1 MKKIFLIGLFAS
13 ILFIPDVYAH
23 PGRTDSDGCHTCKT
37 NCSKWGLEDGEY
49 HCHNG
54 NTYTNKRGQTF
65 NSDGTEIIDANNNSN
80 SKNESDV
87 SNNNNSD
94 VINDIPNNNSS
105 NNTTSSNSNTNKNE
119 SSKNEDKKSSDNT
132 IKTITIDG
140 EFYNNF
146 DNIVHVTSSE
156 SVNIEVTTNND
167 RATYDIKNIEPLVVG
182 DNHISIVV
190 TAENGSTKTYNI
202 IVNKERKLS
211 SETEI
216 EVIIN
221 DEKVVFEQYEATINV
236 ESSITKLDIEYTLK
250 DDNASVEM
258 NEIGK
263 LESGDNI
270 LIIKVIAENGIQQ
283 EYKITIYKYSKAEDI
298 IYTTIGLGVLGGS
311 GYGIYKIS
319 KKKKIIGMV

>member
-1 MKKIFLIGLFAS
+1 MKKILLIGLFVS
-13 ILFIPDVYAH
+13 MLFIPDVYAH

-54 NTYTNKRGQTF
+54 NTYTNKKGQTF

-87 SNNNNSD
+87 SNNNSD
-94 VINDIPNNNSS
+94 VINDITNNNSS

-119 SSKNEDKKSSDNT
+119 PSKNENKKSSDNT

-140 EFYNNF
+140 ESYNSF

-156 SVNIEVTTNND
+156 NVNIEVTTNND
-167 RATYDIKNIEPLVVG
+167 KATYDIKNIEPLVFG
-182 DNHISIVV
+182 DNYISIVV
-190 TAENGSTKTYNI
+190 TAENGLTKTYNI
-202 IVNKERKLS
+202 IVNKERELS
-211 SETEI
+211 SETGI

-221 DEKVVFEQYEATINV
+221 DEKVVFKQYEATINV
-236 ESSITKLDIEYTLK
+236 DSSITKLDIDYTLK
-250 DDNASVEM
+250 DEKASVEM
-258 NEIGK
+258 NEIGE

-270 LIIKVIAENGIQQ
+270 LMIKVIAENGIQQ
-283 EYKITIYKYSKAEDI
+283 EYKITIYKYSKTEDI

-311 GYGIYKIS
+311 GYGIYKIA
-319 KKKKIIGMV
+319 KKKKITKIS